1 MEIIPLNIE
10 NKKKLRDIIKQ
21 TSVDK
26 RPLAIIGSIN
36 PENSEVP
43 FISLEDILLNS
54 GINKLLN
61 LLGINEEIS
70 TNKMVKTITKD
81 ITINITCDAVNKY
94 LTILSSD
101 KIKSSILDFINTI
114 EAELNIIMTN
124 SSLSKIFIHISCLIE
139 RLLLKDFILTSNEE
153 ISSYKKRNEKYIS
166 IIEKAF
172 TLIIDTFNI
181 SIPENEL
188 YFICEIVKESE
199 KQSKKI

>member
-1 MEIIPLNIE
+1 
-10 NKKKLRDIIKQ
+10 
-21 TSVDK
+21 
-26 RPLAIIGSIN
+26 
-36 PENSEVP
+36 
-43 FISLEDILLNS
+43 
-54 GINKLLN
+54 
-61 LLGINEEIS
+61 
-70 TNKMVKTITKD
+70 
-81 ITINITCDAVNKY
+81 
-94 LTILSSD
+94 
-101 KIKSSILDFINTI
+101 
-114 EAELNIIMTN
+114 MTN